1 MKADAKS
8 GIDQK
13 PEKQKK
19 KTKSESH
26 EIVVKVIY

>member
-1 MKADAKS
+1 MQNQAEIKS
-8 GIDQK
+8 LK
-13 PEKQKK
+13 SRKK